1 MHEKNCESK
10 KYWIKQSNIDS
21 AKFVIVHSELEEI
34 MINLLK
40 SQTHHFWLTNN
51 LETFSL
57 LFSRI

>member
-40 SQTHHFWLTNN
+40 LQTHHF
-51 LETFSL
+51 S
-57 LFSRI
+57 